1 MGFQSIF
8 AWKAL
13 PEAAF
18 VNKTVI
24 DAHRSKHESIASGW
38 LHRSARPI
46 LPQAS
51 TLWKVWNLP
60 DCFLRARES
69 VRRAS
74 GFVQTGL
81 WEVIAMFSD
90 ECPRRGTYSKHAYWG
105 GFARTRTTPPSLSTF
120 SEVTAAAKQF
130 TQVPADSPPLVPRN
144 T

>member
-18 VNKTVI
+18 VKKAVI

-51 TLWKVWNLP
+51 PLWKVWNFP

-74 GFVQTGL
+74 GFVQTGFE
-81 WEVIAMFSD
+81 EVAPD
-90 ECPRRGTYSKHAYWG
+90 
-105 GFARTRTTPPSLSTF
+105 
-120 SEVTAAAKQF
+120 
-130 TQVPADSPPLVPRN
+130 
-144 T
+144 